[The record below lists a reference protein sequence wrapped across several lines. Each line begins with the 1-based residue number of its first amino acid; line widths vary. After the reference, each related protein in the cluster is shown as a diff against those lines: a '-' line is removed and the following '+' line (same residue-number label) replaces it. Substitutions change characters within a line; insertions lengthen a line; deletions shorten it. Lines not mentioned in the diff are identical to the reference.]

1 MIIPPDVSD
10 MIDKTSDPL
19 QNSYLNHARRSI
31 TALNKITEDTYCS
44 DYYSNAVNCLERVY
58 KGFLEAARLKC
69 PWYSLPVS
77 DFLTN
82 DHRLSKLTSEIRVH
96 FPEVLPRCTREEMQA
111 QNRFL
116 RELQHE
122 YTDARYVTNPD
133 FTEFSQLIKYVTAQ
147 QELITDYIKSPS
159 FKKDCKTD
167 YGDDEND
174 SADGDER

>member
-1 MIIPPDVSD
+1 MSAKQWWLKQEAPTSVS
-10 MIDKTSDPL
+10 
-19 QNSYLNHARRSI
+19 RS
-31 TALNKITEDTYCS
+31 S
-44 DYYSNAVNCLERVY
+44 S
-58 KGFLEAARLKC
+58 
-69 PWYSLPVS
+69 
-77 DFLTN
+77 
-82 DHRLSKLTSEIRVH
+82 
-96 FPEVLPRCTREEMQA
+96 
-111 QNRFL
+111 